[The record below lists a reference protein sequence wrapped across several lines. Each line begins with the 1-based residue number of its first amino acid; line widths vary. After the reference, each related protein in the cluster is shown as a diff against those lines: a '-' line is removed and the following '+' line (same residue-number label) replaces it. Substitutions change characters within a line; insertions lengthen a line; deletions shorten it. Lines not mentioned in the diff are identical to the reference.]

1 MSFLEIGLFLFGFIC
16 GALIVALIFW
26 YNKKSAEQLAKE
38 LSRNSQLEKVQE
50 LEKIIIQMKESF
62 SALSSDVLSKSTGDF
77 LKLANQQF
85 SDQYRRSEDNLKS
98 KKDVI
103 DNTLGS
109 MKGELNKVQDLVSK
123 IEKERKQSYG
133 QLSEQLK
140 NSVEQ
145 TQRLQSST
153 QRLNKALTNSQVRGQ
168 WGERMA
174 EDVLR
179 MAGLV
184 EGVNYHKQKT
194 MEQGSRP
201 DFTFFLPNDLCVN
214 MDVKFPLSNYMSF
227 LGSENEFERNEYK
240 KQFLKDVR
248 QRIKDVTTREYI
260 NPAENTVDYMIV
272 FIPNEQVYAFIN
284 ENDAELLDEA
294 LKNKVIMSSPITLYA
309 ILAVI
314 RQSVENFN
322 LEKTAEEILS
332 LLSDFNKQW
341 DMFKDGMDRMGKRI
355 EAAQKEYDDLITTRK
370 NQLEKPLRRI
380 DSIRKETDIF
390 LPEGNKE
397 DF

>member
-1 MSFLEIGLFLFGFIC
+1 MSFFEIGLFIFGFIC
-16 GALIVALIFW
+16 GAAIVAFIFLH
-26 YNKKSAEQLAKE
+26 NRKSAVQLAQE
-38 LSRNSQLEKVQE
+38 LSRGSQLEKVQE
-50 LEKIIIQMKESF
+50 LEKIILQMKESF
-62 SALSSDVLSKSTGDF
+62 AALSSNVLSKSTGDF

-109 MKGELNKVQDLVSK
+109 MKTELNKVQELVSK

-145 TQRLQSST
+145 TQRLQTST
-153 QRLNKALTNSQVRGQ
+153 QKLNKALSNSQVRGQ

-227 LGSENEFERNEYK
+227 LSSENDYERNEYK

-248 QRIKDVTTREYI
+248 QRVKEVSTREYI
-260 NPAENTVDYMIV
+260 NPADNTVDYMIV

-284 ENDAELLDEA
+284 ENDAEILDEA
-294 LKNKVIMSSPITLYA
+294 LKSKVILSSPITLYA

-332 LLSDFNKQW
+332 LLSDFTKQW
-341 DMFKDGMDRMGKRI
+341 EMFKDGMDRMGKRI

-380 DSIRKETDIF
+380 DSIRNDADIF
-390 LPEGNKE
+390 LPEA
-397 DF
+397 D

>member
-1 MSFLEIGLFLFGFIC
+1 MSLIEIGLFLFGFLC
-16 GALIVALIFW
+16 GALIVSIIFW
-26 YNKKSAEQLAKE
+26 SNRRSAQQLAQE
-38 LSRNSQLEKVQE
+38 FSRTTQLEKVHE
-50 LEKIIIQMKESF
+50 LEKIITQLKESF
-62 SALSSDVLSKSTGDF
+62 SALSSDALSRSTSDF
-77 LKLANQQF
+77 LKIANQQF

-103 DNTLGS
+103 DNTLGN
-109 MKGELNKVQDLVSK
+109 MKSELNRVQELVSK
-123 IEKERKQSYG
+123 IEKERKQSFG

-145 TQRLQSST
+145 TQKLQSST
-153 QRLNKALTNSQVRGQ
+153 HKLNKALTNSQVRGQ

-184 EGVNYHKQKT
+184 EGINYHKQKT
-194 MEQGSRP
+194 MDQGSRP

-214 MDVKFPLSNYMSF
+214 MDVKFPLSNYMAF
-227 LGSENEFERNEYK
+227 LGSDNDYERNEYK

-248 QRIKDVTTREYI
+248 QRIKEVSTREYI
-260 NPAENTVDYMIV
+260 NPADNTVDYMIV

-284 ENDAELLDEA
+284 ENDSELLDEA
-294 LKNKVIMSSPITLYA
+294 LKNKVILSSPVTLYA

-322 LEKTAEEILS
+322 LEKTAEEILL

-341 DMFKDGMDRMGKRI
+341 DMFKEGMDKMGKRI
-355 EAAQKEYDDLITTRK
+355 EAAQKEYDELITTRK

-380 DSIRKETDIF
+380 DSIRSEADIF
-390 LPEGNKE
+390 LPESDKP

>member
-1 MSFLEIGLFLFGFIC
+1 ML
-16 GALIVALIFW
+16 
-26 YNKKSAEQLAKE
+26 QE
-38 LSRNSQLEKVQE
+38 LSRTTQLEKVQE
-50 LEKIIIQMKESF
+50 LEKIILQLKESF
-62 SALSSDVLSKSTGDF
+62 AALSSDVLSKSTNDF
-77 LKLANQQF
+77 LRVANQQF
-85 SDQYRRSEDNLKS
+85 SDQYRRTEDNLKS
-98 KKDVI
+98 KKDLI

-109 MKGELNKVQDLVSK
+109 MKSELNRVQDLVSK
-123 IEKERKQSYG
+123 IEKERKQSFG

-145 TQRLQSST
+145 TQKLQTST
-153 QRLNKALTNSQVRGQ
+153 QKLNKALINSQVRGQ

-179 MAGLV
+179 MAGLI
-184 EGVNYHKQKT
+184 EGVNYQKQKT
-194 MEQGSRP
+194 LDQGSRP

-214 MDVKFPLSNYMSF
+214 MDVKFPLANYMSY
-227 LGSENEFERNEYK
+227 LSSDNDYERGEYK

-248 QRIKDVTTREYI
+248 QRIKEVSTREYI
-260 NPAENTVDYMIV
+260 NPTDNTVDYMIV

-284 ENDAELLDEA
+284 ENDSEILDDA

-332 LLSDFNKQW
+332 LLSDFAKQW
-341 DMFKDGMDRMGKRI
+341 DMFKEGMERMGKRI

-380 DSIRKETDIF
+380 DSIRNEADIF
-390 LPEGNKE
+390 LPEKDGE

>member
-272 FIPNEQVYAFIN
+272 FIPNEQVYAFM
-284 ENDAELLDEA
+284 DEA

>member
-1 MSFLEIGLFLFGFIC
+1 MTLSEIGIFIFGFLS
-16 GALIVALIFW
+16 GAIIIVIIFW
-26 YNKKSAEQLAKE
+26 YNRKSAEQLAKE
-38 LSRNSQLEKVQE
+38 LARATQLEKVQE
-50 LEKIIIQMKESF
+50 LEKIILQMKESF
-62 SALSSDVLSKSTGDF
+62 AALSSNVLSKSTGDF
-77 LKLANQQF
+77 LRMANQQF
-85 SDQYRRSEDNLKS
+85 SDQYRRTEDNLKS
-98 KKDVI
+98 KKELI
-103 DNTLGS
+103 DNTFNN
-109 MKGELNKVQDLVSK
+109 MKNELSKVQDLVTK
-123 IEKERKQSYG
+123 IEKDRKQSYG

-145 TQRLQSST
+145 TQKLQTST
-153 QRLNKALTNSQVRGQ
+153 QKLNKALTNSQVRGQ

-179 MAGLV
+179 LTGLV

-194 MEQGSRP
+194 LEQGSRP

-214 MDVKFPLSNYMSF
+214 MDVKFPLANYMAY
-227 LGSENEFERNEYK
+227 LNSENDYERTEFK

-248 QRIKDVTTREYI
+248 QRIKEVSNRDYI
-260 NPAENTVDYMIV
+260 NPTDNTVDYMIV

-284 ENDAELLDEA
+284 ENDAEVLDEA
-294 LKNKVIMSSPITLYA
+294 LKNKVILSSPITLYA

-332 LLSDFNKQW
+332 LLSDFSKQW
-341 DMFKDGMDRMGKRI
+341 EMFKDGMDRMGKRI
-355 EAAQKEYDDLITTRK
+355 EAAQKEYDDLVTTRK

-380 DSIRKETDIF
+380 DSIRSETDIF
-390 LPEGNKE
+390 LPESDKE
-397 DF
+397 NF

>member
-1 MSFLEIGLFLFGFIC
+1 MSLFEIGLFIAGFIS
-16 GALIVALIFW
+16 GAVIIAFI
-26 YNKKSAEQLAKE
+26 YSRNQKSAEQLAQE
-38 LSRNSQLEKVQE
+38 LTRISQLEKVQE
-50 LEKIIIQMKESF
+50 LDKVIQQMKESF
-62 SALSSDVLSKSTGDF
+62 NALSSDVLSKSTGDF

-98 KKDVI
+98 KKELI

-109 MKGELNKVQDLVSK
+109 MKGELNKVQDLVTK
-123 IEKERKQSYG
+123 IENERKQSYG

-145 TQRLQSST
+145 TQKLQSST
-153 QRLNKALTNSQVRGQ
+153 QKLNKALSNSQVRGQ

-184 EGVNYHKQKT
+184 EGVNYYKQKT
-194 MEQGSRP
+194 MDHGSRP
-201 DFTFFLPNDLCVN
+201 DFTFLLPNNLCVN

-227 LGSENEFERNEYK
+227 LGSENEFERAEFK

-248 QRIKDVTTREYI
+248 LRVKEVSTREYI
-260 NPAENTVDYMIV
+260 NPADNTVDYMIV

-284 ENDAELLDEA
+284 ENDAEILDEA
-294 LKNKVIMSSPITLYA
+294 LKNKVILSSPITLYA

-332 LLSDFNKQW
+332 LLADFNKQW
-341 DMFKDGMDRMGKRI
+341 EMFKDGMDKMGRRI
-355 EAAQKEYDDLITTRK
+355 DQAQKEYDDLITTRK

-380 DSIRKETDIF
+380 DSIRSETDIF
-390 LPEGNKE
+390 FPERE
-397 DF
+397 